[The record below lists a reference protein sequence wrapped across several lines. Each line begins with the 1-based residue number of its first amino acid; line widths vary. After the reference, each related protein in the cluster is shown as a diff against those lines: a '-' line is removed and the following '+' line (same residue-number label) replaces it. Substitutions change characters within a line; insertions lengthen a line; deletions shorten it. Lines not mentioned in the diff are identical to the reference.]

1 MPPVSFSPFGQ
12 LLPPACWTY
21 IQAVVHATSCP
32 ICNGGSQGRLAGAHG
47 VHAHAQSRR
56 GRSRSGRLCAGAG
69 GPPWCW
75 PISCLSADLHQPR
88 QSLTAQGC
96 WAAAQAVYYLVM
108 MEWKA
113 SSRPADRWRRGD
125 RWWWMGHMAGPER
138 AQAAVSGMRLSHW
151 RRPAVTCRCNPACQA
166 ASERQDAAGSAVVG
180 LCGAAARLT
189 CRNSSHEVHHA

>member
-1 MPPVSFSPFGQ
+1 MARDPH
-12 LLPPACWTY
+12 PA
-21 IQAVVHATSCP
+21 ARGGLSHGHAT
-32 ICNGGSQGRLAGAHG
+32 GGLRSEGA
-47 VHAHAQSRR
+47 RR
-56 GRSRSGRLCAGAG
+56 AAARSGADAPLWGWAQATRASLGGLCWRRALG
-69 GPPWCW
+69 GPLWRAPL
-75 PISCLSADLHQPR
+75 SCLSADLHQPR

-113 SSRPADRWRRGD
+113 SSQPADRWRRGD
-125 RWWWMGHMAGPER
+125 RWWWMVHMAGPER

-151 RRPAVTCRCNPACQA
+151 RRPAVTCRCYPACQA